1 LVTINHFLREMEVVL
16 TKKTN
21 KDDIKKIGVISVFV
35 CTEGQRLTIQK
46 ADELRTSKT
55 IMRC

>member
-1 LVTINHFLREMEVVL
+1 MEVVL